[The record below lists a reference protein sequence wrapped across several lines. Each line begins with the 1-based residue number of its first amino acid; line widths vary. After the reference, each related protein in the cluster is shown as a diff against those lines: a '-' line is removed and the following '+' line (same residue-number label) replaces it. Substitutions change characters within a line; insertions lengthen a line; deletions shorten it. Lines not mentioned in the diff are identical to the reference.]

1 MQSESI
7 RQRKLSDQIKKYIS
21 NIVDRKIKDPKKGFI
36 TITRS
41 KISRDLKI
49 ASIYF
54 STLGDEEQRIES
66 LKALERAKN
75 FIRRELANLLDIRYV
90 PELRFFYDDS
100 LNYAEHIEKILQSI
114 KKEQNLDNTSPSD
127 PDEDINS

>member
-1 MQSESI
+1 MQFESI
-7 RQRKLSDQIKKYIS
+7 RQRKLADQIKKHIS
-21 NIVDRKIKDPKKGFI
+21 YIVDRKIKDPKKGFI

-54 STLGDEEQRIES
+54 SALGDEGKQTES
-66 LKALERAKN
+66 LKALERARN
-75 FIRRELANLLDIRYV
+75 FIRRELATLLETRYV

-100 LNYAEHIEKILQSI
+100 LNYAEHIENILRSI
-114 KKEQNLDNTSPSD
+114 KKEKNPDNSSQSD
-127 PDEDINS
+127 PDENINS